1 MPIRSGG
8 EAFLFTID
16 RTTYR
21 SPNYDERPAGTA
33 ISAIVLHHGAG
44 TRASDLAWLCNPAS
58 DVSAQYYVCRD
69 GTIYQLVDD
78 AKRAWHAGESALA
91 GVPHVND
98 YSIGIEA
105 EHTTDPKLIAAGN
118 PAHTDW
124 PPVQQAAIVWLI
136 RKLVADYPRITAD
149 RTVSHRA
156 VALPAGRK
164 PDPSHAPFAPEP
176 SFRAWVSGV
185 FAAMY
190 DVAASPVTRPYTEDS
205 PILAVPPGDEE
216 TFVAALLERAVGG
229 NYDAKAVNEIARGY
243 WAVCQRAG
251 VDAWLAAGQCM
262 HETGWL
268 TSFWSARP
276 QRNSAGLGVT
286 GEWRDGLPTN
296 PAPGPDWA
304 YNSQRRRWERGLSFP
319 TWVKHAIPAHV
330 GRLLAYA
337 VLPAYQ
343 TPEQAALVQYA
354 LSVRTLPTAYYGT
367 APTLKGLDRQWAAG
381 PGYGGRVA
389 AAANRLRGIVA

>member
-1 MPIRSGG
+1 M
-8 EAFLFTID
+8 FVID
-16 RTTYR
+16 RTTWR

-44 TRASDLAWLCNPAS
+44 TKQSDLSWLCNPAS
-58 DVSAQYYVCRD
+58 EVSAHYYVTRD
-69 GTIYQLVDD
+69 GTIYELVDPRE
-78 AKRAWHAGESALA
+78 RAWHAGVSALA

-105 EHTTDPKLIAAGN
+105 EHTTDPKVIAAGN

-124 PPVQQAAIVWLI
+124 PPVQQAAIAWLI

-164 PDPSHAPFAPEP
+164 PDPAHAPFAPEP

-205 PILAVPPGDEE
+205 PILAAPPGDEE

-229 NYDAKAVNEIARGY
+229 NYDDKAVNEIARGY

-251 VDAWLAAGQCM
+251 VDPWLAAGQCM

-268 TSFWSARP
+268 GTTEREFWSARP
-276 QRNSAGLGVT
+276 QRNAAGIGCDADPT
-286 GEWRDGLPTN
+286 AHAGDGK
-296 PAPGPDWA
+296 PGA
-304 YNSQRRRWERGLSFP
+304 YNTVRSRYEHGLSFP
-319 TWVKHAIPAHV
+319 RWVPDPRYPQQITSIEAHI

-337 VLPAYQ
+337 VLPSYQ
-343 TPEQAALVQYA
+343 TPAQSELVGKALT
-354 LSVRTLPTAYYGT
+354 VRSLATTHWGM
-367 APTLKGLDRQWAAG
+367 APKVGQLGGRWA
-381 PGYGGRVA
+381 PSKSYGGRVA
-389 AAANRLRGIVA
+389 QAANRLRGIV